1 MPDMGMFGSP
11 IGEINYSSKLNTDA
25 DTLLRAAQVTAIPGQ
40 IQERAALT
48 RLHGA
53 QAGEKELEVEVRR
66 SMMSLMQQAY
76 GGQPMSP
83 VGPDGQPR
91 TQADM
96 LDDLS
101 QLSLRA
107 GDVKGG
113 ADLAGKASLIRM
125 HDASAALS
133 QVRGGVLALT
143 AQQKEVDMLGRL
155 LGDVTDQAS
164 WERANNLYA
173 FNTNNPS
180 PWAGVPYSPELV
192 NQLKAAA
199 LSRKDQIQTQISD
212 VNAKS
217 LRAFRNIRL
226 KQHDRALDLTE
237 RRTEI
242 AEDREGRLAKTGGGR
257 AVASPQTGEIQEAAR
272 LIKRDFGKLDAADTM
287 NAAFSVAAEAKALR
301 RQNPALDAETAL
313 QRSYKSARER
323 GDFREIAAA
332 SRWSSPTQ
340 RFTGG
345 GRTPETAIAAPPD
358 PAQRVLNRYYS
369 VGDKVYQ
376 WSKEGAKTGWRPISG
391 GLSGDNTDENNEGD
405 EDED

>member
-1 MPDMGMFGSP
+1 MPDLGMFGSP
-11 IGEINYSSKLNTDA
+11 IGEVNYSSKLNTDA
-25 DTLLRAAQVTAIPGQ
+25 DTLLRAAQATAIPGQ

-53 QAGEKELEVEVRR
+53 QAGEAELHLEIQR
-66 SMMSLMQQAY
+66 SMQDLLKRAY
-76 GGQPMSP
+76 GGAPGAP
-83 VGPDGQPR
+83 VGPDGRPR
-91 TQADM
+91 TQADIT
-96 LDDLS
+96 DDLS
-101 QLSLRA
+101 RISYMA
-107 GDVKGG
+107 GDVKQG

-192 NQLKAAA
+192 NQLQAAA
-199 LSRKDQIQTQISD
+199 LTRKDQIQTQINSA
-212 VNAKS
+212 NAKS

-226 KQHDRALDLTE
+226 RQHDDALALQE
-237 RRTEI
+237 RRLEI
-242 AEDREGRLAKTGGGR
+242 AEDREDRLAKTGGGK

-272 LIKRDFGKLDAADTM
+272 LIKRDFGKLDATDTM

-313 QRSYKSARER
+313 QRAYKSARER
-323 GDFREIAAA
+323 GDFREIAAT

-345 GRTPETAIAAPPD
+345 GRTPETAVAAPPD

-376 WSKEGAKTGWRPISG
+376 WSKEGAKMGWRPISG
-391 GLSGDNTDENNEGD
+391 GLPENNADENDE
-405 EDED
+405 EDEED